1 MSRTTQWSV
10 IALAF
15 VTPAVLMPGFLK
27 AQNSTFTMEVLDEG
41 SDPLTS
47 ALVQMGDRVMF
58 TDDEGK
64 VSFPCIQGA
73 AVKVFAE
80 DHETQWIDSLDCTKG
95 AMTVVLNALEVRI
108 SEAVVEEA
116 REIGG
121 VPPSEVMDAR
131 TIQAIPSSTGIPD
144 LMSSLKTS
152 AAVRSNTEGQKGII
166 SRGGNYDQ
174 ACIAVD
180 GFPMVNSTHL
190 FGLLSMF
197 QTSAIRGAELFVND
211 KPIGI
216 SSNLGT
222 VIHVSLNEQFTP
234 EPQWSGNVLSSVIA
248 SEFQFQRS
256 GPTAFYQVSGRRSNL
271 ELIQG
276 VIDRTIN
283 TRSSRRID
291 AVYGFDDVS
300 VKGAWIWGKHKLES
314 VFLNSTDDVR
324 YDINFTSSDR
334 AYDNLTSWTN
344 RLVGARWTW
353 FVRDHWKLEGKV
365 GSTQYGSALVSGRT
379 WPVVGDEEGL
389 TLFQSSSSFAND
401 IGAQQATLMGHWK
414 KKRVE
419 AVLGAQMETYE
430 VNPRFDQTTD
440 GATAMPLTAQDPI
453 APLKAMSAF
462 VEVDVE
468 WSEAFKGSVGIRQTR
483 WNMEDGTSMLLLP
496 QASLEVEL
504 SEGQALTLHSS
515 RSMQGIHLVTLNDFG
530 FVPEL
535 WLPATNDRPVEEA
548 WQTGL
553 RWSWS
558 RESTRLAADAFMRG
572 MSGLLEFQSGVDFG
586 QSLDALLAEDV
597 AANGLGAAFGAEFT
611 LHHQRERVQLD
622 VAYAFGRSSRRFES
636 LNAGRAYPFSF
647 DIRHDATST
656 VRWQMNDAWSLT
668 CMHVYSTGR
677 WLNISEDQ
685 IPLAMTNPSASPNVV
700 WTSYAVPVARNGYRL
715 GMLSRVDVSVSW
727 EKRRPS
733 GQWRT
738 QVGVYNLTNRVNP
751 YAAIWSET
759 DDGEPIIEE
768 IGLIPL
774 LPNASLSYTWN

>member
-1 MSRTTQWSV
+1 MSPTTKWSV
-10 IALAF
+10 VARAF
-15 VTPAVLMPGFLK
+15 VTAILLFPGFLR
-27 AQNSTFTMEVLDEG
+27 AQNSTFTMEVLDE
-41 SDPLTS
+41 SSVPLPH

-64 VSFPCIQGA
+64 VSFPCIPGA
-73 AVKVFAE
+73 VVKVFAE
-80 DHETQWIDSLDCTKG
+80 DRETQWIDSLDCTKG
-95 AMTVVLNALEVRI
+95 ALKLVLNALEVRI
-108 SEAVVEEA
+108 AEAVVEEA

-121 VPPSEVMDAR
+121 VPPSEIMDAR
-131 TIQAIPSSTGIPD
+131 TIQATPSSTGIPD

-152 AAVRSNTEGQKGII
+152 AAIRSNTEGQKGIV

-222 VIHVSLNEQFTP
+222 VVHVSLKEQFTP
-234 EPQWSGNVLSSVIA
+234 EPQWSGNLLSSVIA
-248 SEFQFQRS
+248 SELQFQRS
-256 GPTAFYQVSGRRSNL
+256 GPTSFYQVSGRRSNL

-324 YDINFTSSDR
+324 YDINFASSDR

-344 RLVGARWTW
+344 RLVGASWTW
-353 FVRDHWKLEGKV
+353 FVRDQWWLEGKV
-365 GSTQYGSALVSGRT
+365 GSSHYGSALVSGRT
-379 WPVVGDEEGL
+379 WPVADDEEGSTVL
-389 TLFQSSSSFAND
+389 QSSSSFAND
-401 IGAQQATLMGHWK
+401 IGAQQTTLMSHWK
-414 KKRVE
+414 GKGVE
-419 AVLGAQMETYE
+419 AVLGAQMDMYA
-430 VNPRFDQTTD
+430 VNPRFDQATD
-440 GATAMPLTAQDPI
+440 GASVMPMDESDPTI
-453 APLKAMSAF
+453 PLKAMSAF
-462 VEVDVE
+462 VDIDVE
-468 WSEAFKGSVGIRQTR
+468 WSDAFKGSAGIRQTR
-483 WNMEDGTSMLLLP
+483 WHMEDGTSMLLLP

-504 SEGQALTLHSS
+504 SEGQALMLHSS

-535 WLPATNDRPVEEA
+535 WLPATNERPVEEA

-558 RESTRLAADAFMRG
+558 RENTRLAADAFMRG

-586 QSLDALLAEDV
+586 QSLEVLLTEDV
-597 AANGLGAAFGAEFT
+597 AADGLGAAFGAEFT
-611 LHHQRERVQLD
+611 LHHQREHVRLD

-636 LNAGRAYPFSF
+636 LNAGRAFPFSF

-656 VRWQMNDAWSLT
+656 IRWQMNKAWSLT

-677 WLNISEDQ
+677 WLNISKGQ
-685 IPLAMTNPSASPNVV
+685 IPLAMSNPSASPNVV
-700 WTSYAVPVARNGYRL
+700 LTSYAVPEARNSFRL
-715 GMLSRVDVSVSW
+715 GMLSRVDVSLSW
-727 EKRRPS
+727 KKRRPS

-738 QVGVYNLTNRVNP
+738 QLGVYNLTNRVNP

-774 LPNASLSYTWN
+774 LPNASLSYSWN